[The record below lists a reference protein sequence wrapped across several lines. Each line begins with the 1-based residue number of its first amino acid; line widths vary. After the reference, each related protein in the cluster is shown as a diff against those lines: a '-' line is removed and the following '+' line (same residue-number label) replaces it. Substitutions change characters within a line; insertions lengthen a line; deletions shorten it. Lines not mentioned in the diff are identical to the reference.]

1 MGWLERGVVLKVR
14 LSKISG
20 IDDAIVSLMMSHGK
34 YTLASETKI
43 RDLCNRVLDSK
54 GAINIDASTD
64 DLEEYNKY
72 LKRVVSIGWQHIT
85 VLRFIDFSFVV
96 DGLHRAGQDD
106 WDSHAKRF
114 DNRIIRLST
123 REQKLDAKFSDYYR
137 DKVLSDD
144 EAVEVLGIALPETI
158 LIDDEV
164 YVKVQNGYVL
174 EEYKNNSDV
183 LRGLYHLGIPSTF
196 IFKVNLTEF
205 AHVYKER
212 NINGRANPEVKELA
226 EKAANLLEAYQPM
239 FTRDL
244 LLKIKN

>member
-20 IDDAIVSLMMSHGK
+20 IDDAIVSLMMSNKK
-34 YTLASETKI
+34 YTSESETKI
-43 RDLCNRVLDSK
+43 RDLCNRVLDYN
-54 GAINIDASTD
+54 GAIKTDVSAD

-72 LKRVVSIGWQHIT
+72 LNRIVSIGWQHIT
-85 VLRFIDFSFVV
+85 VLRFIDFTFVV
-96 DGLHRAGQDD
+96 EGLHRAGQDD

-114 DNRIIRLST
+114 DNRIIRMST
-123 REQKLDAKFSDYYR
+123 RGRKLDAEFSTYYS

-144 EAVEVLGIALPETI
+144 EAVDVLGIALPENL
-158 LIDDEV
+158 LIDDKV
-164 YVKVQNGYVL
+164 FVKVQNGYVL
-174 EEYKNNSDV
+174 EEYKDNSDV

-212 NINGRANPEVKELA
+212 NINGGAHPEVKELA
-226 EKAANLLEAYQPM
+226 EKAADLIQLFQPM
-239 FTRDL
+239 FTREL